1 MRRSQAIQRLPVD
14 SQLAT
19 LILYD
24 GERSDVLVHIPP
36 GETIT
41 ALVSPGD
48 PFVAMIHNARPCLVA
63 RDAIAALGTV
73 NGPAPAATDEDA
85 LPVQRRRARVRLRSG
100 TALEG
105 ELRWI
110 ADDEHKQVADH
121 VNDAP
126 TFLIV
131 YATETRTTYYVVK
144 SQVAMIEEL

>member
-14 SQLAT
+14 SQVAT

-24 GERSDVLVHIPP
+24 GQRSDVLVHIPP

-48 PFVAMIHNARPCLVA
+48 PFVPMIHSARPCLVA
-63 RDAIAALGTV
+63 RDAIAALGMMS
-73 NGPAPAATDEDA
+73 GPAPVADEDA

-100 TALEG
+100 TVLEG

-110 ADDEHKQVADH
+110 ADDNHQQIADH

-126 TFLIV
+126 GFLIV
-131 YATETRTTYYVVK
+131 FATDSRTTYYVVK